1 MSESRADSVVKDHV
15 RRACGCAGVR
25 ARACAGNARGRSCA
39 ACVRDRPLLLRGR
52 MCYWGECGRGG
63 AGLNL
68 RACGRRGGGVAN
80 VGTAS
85 GGVWQRYQINVCVRP
100 QHHALTSPAPPPPC
114 FPFHPSLLYFSLIP
128 FSSVSLNPSRHVV
141 LHFPRCRLL
150 QSFAARFSSNPVFRP
165 LFPLFL

>member
-100 QHHALTSPAPPPPC
+100 QHHALTSPAPPP
-114 FPFHPSLLYFSLIP
+114 SLLSFSP
-128 FSSVSLNPSRHVV
+128 FPPLFQSDSIFIRVPQPFPSRRASFSPLSPTSGVRYT
-141 LHFPRCRLL
+141 FLL
-150 QSFAARFSSNPVFRP
+150 
-165 LFPLFL
+165 